1 MLHACVLLWGA
12 AWAAGQVDSRPT
24 VTASADK
31 IVISHCLVSLAEDVP
46 VPAREAG
53 QLTSV
58 AVVAGQQVAKGQ
70 LLAQIDDVR
79 AQLELVGAEHKYE
92 VDRQKSINDVN
103 VRYAKK
109 GADVSHHAYLQKVE
123 ANRKVVGTITDIELE
138 QTKLEWE
145 KFELQIEQSQF
156 ELVTATLEAKVR
168 KAEVDAAKE
177 GVERRKV
184 RAPFDGEVVD
194 IKKQLGEWVV
204 AGDTVMQIQ
213 RMDRLWIEAFL
224 RAREFAPSEI
234 DKRPVSVRVE
244 LAHGRT
250 EVFQGRVVW
259 VKSQIESTG
268 DFRIRAEVFNRSEND
283 FWLLRPGETA
293 EMTISLK

>member
-12 AWAAGQVDSRPT
+12 AWAAGQADSRPT
-24 VTASADK
+24 VTATADK
-31 IVISHCLVSLAEDVP
+31 IVISHCLISLAEDAQ
-46 VPAREAG
+46 VPARDAG
-53 QLTSV
+53 QLTAV
-58 AVVAGQQVAKGQ
+58 AVVVGQQVAKGQ
-70 LLAQIDDVR
+70 VLAQIDDVR
-79 AQLELVGAEHKYE
+79 AQLELVAAEHKYDVE
-92 VDRQKSINDVN
+92 KQKSTNDVN

-145 KFELQIEQSQF
+145 KFVLQIEQSQF
-156 ELVTATLEAKVR
+156 ELSVAALEAQVR
-168 KAEVDAAKE
+168 KAEVDAATE
-177 GVERRKV
+177 GVDRRKV

-194 IKKQLGEWVV
+194 IKKQLGEWVL
-204 AGDTVMQIQ
+204 AGDTVLQIQ

-224 RAREFAPSEI
+224 HAREFAPSEI
-234 DKRPVSVRVE
+234 AKRPVTVRVQ
-244 LAHGRT
+244 LARGRE

-259 VKSQIESTG
+259 VKSQVESTG

-283 FWLLRPGETA
+283 FWLLRPGDTA
-293 EMTISLK
+293 EMTILLK